1 MGLFPW
7 SLMLIGV
14 SALAAGVV
22 GALVPSGY
30 RLEVL
35 LSLVA
40 GAGAGVVV
48 LGLGFALHVVEPSA
62 DPFDGLF
69 FAGSCVGAAVV
80 AAVLA
85 LIWRRTAVERRTS

>member
-7 SLMLIGV
+7 SLVVIGV
-14 SALAAGVV
+14 AALAAGVV

-48 LGLGFALHVVEPSA
+48 LGLGLALKPVETPT
-62 DPFDGLF
+62 DRFDGLF
-69 FAGSCVGAAVV
+69 FVGSCVGAAAV

-85 LIWRRTAVERRTS
+85 LIWRRTAVERRSS

>member
-7 SLMLIGV
+7 SLVLIGM
-14 SALAAGVV
+14 SALAAGVI

-40 GAGAGVVV
+40 GTGAGVVV
-48 LGLGFALHVVEPSA
+48 LGLGVALHIVVPPSS
-62 DPFDGLF
+62 FDGLF
-69 FAGSCVGAAVV
+69 FTGSCVGAAVV

-85 LIWRRTAVERRTS
+85 VIWRRTAVERSS